1 MAENDLPPNQL
12 LVLGIIGG
20 LVFIYLA
27 TGLNN
32 ASGTAWFS
40 FLGAIGAVFAVF
52 WGADAVRRVASYGLG
67 TGVPSIGMLSIGAGI
82 VAVLLGLAVAKNYNI
97 EIAAPI
103 IALILS
109 AIIGIING
117 IMARRVIKMN
127 IAIMERSMM
136 EIAMAA
142 SLIVLGYSTTIAGG
156 YTFDKV
162 LSYVVATGFILAV
175 FITGGMAMLHP
186 FNANLGPDERQARTL
201 NLAIS
206 CGFLAMIIAGI
217 AAGAING
224 VPAAVPTL
232 VVAIIGWII
241 YYMRFFN
248 DVKEDA
254 AAVLST
260 GLLPKEEEVMA

>member
-1 MAENDLPPNQL
+1 MAENDIPPTQL
-12 LVLGIIGG
+12 LVLGIVGG

-40 FLGAIGAVFAVF
+40 FLGAIGAIFAVF
-52 WGADAVRRVASYGLG
+52 FGADAIRRVASYGLG

-103 IALILS
+103 IALILA
-109 AIIGIING
+109 AIIGIVNG
-117 IMARRVIKMN
+117 IMARRVIRMN
-127 IAIMERSMM
+127 IAIMERSMT

-142 SLIVLGYSTTIAGG
+142 SLVILGFSTTIAGG
-156 YTFDKV
+156 YSFDKI

-175 FITGGMAMLHP
+175 YMLSGMALFHP

-201 NLAIS
+201 NLAIA
-206 CGFLAMIIAGI
+206 CGFLSMIIAGI

-232 VVAIIGWII
+232 IVAVVGWII
-241 YYMRFFN
+241 YYLRFFD
-248 DVKEDA
+248 DVKKDA

-260 GLLPKEEEVMA
+260 GLIPKEEEVTA